1 MATTSGGDKFLFGQ
15 YSSNFE
21 SYAKSLDKP
30 LVGFKSLLSFGK
42 LKEFIPFSFGFYNYE
57 LNSILFFCNDGW
69 WLMFL

>member
-42 LKEFIPFSFGFYNYE
+42 LVSLG
-57 LNSILFFCNDGW
+57 LFTN
-69 WLMFL
+69 